1 MKKLRLLHRYMGLFF
16 SPAILFFA
24 LTGALQTFD
33 LHSANKS
40 TGYVPP
46 VWLQEMA
53 QVHKKQTLTL
63 KKEKAKDDSAS
74 TDDTVGNN
82 KSAASRK
89 STLPMKWF
97 VFLMSAGLIATTVLG
112 IVMAFRF
119 GGSQV
124 LIWSMLIA
132 GTLLPIAMIL
142 F

>member
-1 MKKLRLLHRYMGLFF
+1 MKRLRLLHRYMGLFF

-24 LTGALQTFD
+24 FTGALQTFD

-63 KKEKAKDDSAS
+63 KKEKTKDDSAS
-74 TDDTVGNN
+74 ADTAGDK
-82 KSAASRK
+82 KSAAPRK
-89 STLPMKWF
+89 SALPMKWF
-97 VFLMSAGLIATTVLG
+97 VFLMSVGLIVTTVLG
-112 IVMAFRF
+112 ILMAFRF
-119 GGSQV
+119 GSSLV
-124 LIWSMLIA
+124 LTWSMLIA